1 MLFDI
6 KMISIMPEKIKSIFD
21 PKYRDFV
28 ASLVAR
34 RQSVHITQRELAKRL
49 GVSHCYVARI
59 ETHERRID
67 LTESIAM
74 MQVLGMSN
82 DEIIE
87 EIKKLL

>member
-1 MLFDI
+1 M
-6 KMISIMPEKIKSIFD
+6 SEKTKSIFD

-28 ASLVAR
+28 ASMVAR
-34 RQSVHITQRELAKRL
+34 RRTIKLTQRELAKRL
-49 GVSHCYVARI
+49 GVSHCYIARI

-74 MQVLGMSN
+74 MHALDMSN

>member
-1 MLFDI
+1 M
-6 KMISIMPEKIKSIFD
+6 SEKTKSIFD

-28 ASLVAR
+28 ASMVAR
-34 RQSVHITQRELAKRL
+34 RRTIQLTQRELAKRL
-49 GVSHCYVARI
+49 GVSHCYIARI

-74 MQVLGMSN
+74 MHALDMSN

>member
-1 MLFDI
+1 M
-6 KMISIMPEKIKSIFD
+6 SEKTKSIFD
-21 PKYRDFV
+21 PKYRQFI

-34 RQSVHITQRELAKRL
+34 RRTIHITQRELAKRL

-74 MQVLGMSN
+74 MQALGMSN
-82 DEIIE
+82 DEIID